1 MLLMEVWICFEIKL
15 GLNDVY
21 INICNF
27 IIYIYV
33 LFIMFEKDVKF

>member
-15 GLNDVY
+15 GLNDLY
-21 INICNF
+21 IIICNF

>member
-1 MLLMEVWICFEIKL
+1 MLLMEVWIYFEIKL
-15 GLNDVY
+15 GLNDLY
-21 INICNF
+21 INICSF

>member
-1 MLLMEVWICFEIKL
+1 MEVWICFEIKL

-21 INICNF
+21 INICYF

-33 LFIMFEKDVKF
+33 LFIMFKKDEKF